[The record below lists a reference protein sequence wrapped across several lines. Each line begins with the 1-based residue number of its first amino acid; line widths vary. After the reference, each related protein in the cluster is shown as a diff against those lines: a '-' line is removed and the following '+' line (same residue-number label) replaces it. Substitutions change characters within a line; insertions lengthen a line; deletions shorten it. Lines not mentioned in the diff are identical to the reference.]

1 MLTVPGSDSEAAADS
16 ESDRRGLPGR
26 HCASDPTRTRG
37 VGLAEQRSAGLAE
50 PRSDG
55 PAVLEVSRSAGLAVS
70 RSGGSRSPGQGGWDD
85 GIPIQQAERDQHK
98 NWFADELVVLVVV
111 NENEKNCS
119 FNSIKLQVSTCT
131 SSAAKP
137 AKRAEVYFLVR
148 VVVMKKAFR
157 SEELFGRGD
166 DEAGG
171 RRPGRLTGPPGLGQ
185 SPIAAAAAGPGYSLA
200 A

>member
-1 MLTVPGSDSEAAADS
+1 MLTVPGSDSEL
-16 ESDRRGLPGR
+16 E
-26 HCASDPTRTRG
+26 
-37 VGLAEQRSAGLAE
+37 E
-50 PRSDG
+50 P
-55 PAVLEVSRSAGLAVS
+55 
-70 RSGGSRSPGQGGWDD
+70 
-85 GIPIQQAERDQHK
+85 QAF
-98 NWFADELVVLVVV
+98 NWFPVVLVVLVVV

-185 SPIAAAAAGPGYSLA
+185 SPIAAAAGTHWQPSLSSGGPGRCDSDYKY
-200 A
+200 

>member
-1 MLTVPGSDSEAAADS
+1 MLTVPGSDSEL
-16 ESDRRGLPGR
+16 E
-26 HCASDPTRTRG
+26 
-37 VGLAEQRSAGLAE
+37 E
-50 PRSDG
+50 P
-55 PAVLEVSRSAGLAVS
+55 
-70 RSGGSRSPGQGGWDD
+70 
-85 GIPIQQAERDQHK
+85 QAF
-98 NWFADELVVLVVV
+98 NWFPVVLVVLVVV
-111 NENEKNCS
+111 NEKNCS

-185 SPIAAAAAGPGYSLA
+185 SPIAAAAGTHWQ
-200 A
+200 

>member
-70 RSGGSRSPGQGGWDD
+70 RSGGSRPPGQGGWDE

-98 NWFADELVVLVVV
+98 N
-111 NENEKNCS
+111 
-119 FNSIKLQVSTCT
+119 
-131 SSAAKP
+131 
-137 AKRAEVYFLVR
+137 
-148 VVVMKKAFR
+148 
-157 SEELFGRGD
+157 
-166 DEAGG
+166 
-171 RRPGRLTGPPGLGQ
+171 
-185 SPIAAAAAGPGYSLA
+185 YSLQ
-200 A
+200 

>member
-1 MLTVPGSDSEAAADS
+1 MPRSAGLSETRSAGA
-16 ESDRRGLPGR
+16 GLAEPR
-26 HCASDPTRTRG
+26 CAGLAEPRSA
-37 VGLAEQRSAGLAE
+37 GLAEQRSAGLAE

-98 NWFADELVVLVVV
+98 NWFPVVLVVLVLVV
-111 NENEKNCS
+111 VNEKNCS

>member
-1 MLTVPGSDSEAAADS
+1 MLP
-16 ESDRRGLPGR
+16 
-26 HCASDPTRTRG
+26 RTRMSCLLP
-37 VGLAEQRSAGLAE
+37 VVFPSINPSQLWIRMQFAPE
-50 PRSDG
+50 
-55 PAVLEVSRSAGLAVS
+55 LEAL
-70 RSGGSRSPGQGGWDD
+70 
-85 GIPIQQAERDQHK
+85 QAF
-98 NWFADELVVLVVV
+98 NWFPDEVLVVLVVV

-166 DEAGG
+166 DEAGS

-185 SPIAAAAAGPGYSLA
+185 SPIAAAAGAPWHWPGQASTSSGGRCDSDYKY
-200 A
+200 

>member
-1 MLTVPGSDSEAAADS
+1 MYKLGSQTSQESGSLFFGIAPELEA
-16 ESDRRGLPGR
+16 L
-26 HCASDPTRTRG
+26 
-37 VGLAEQRSAGLAE
+37 
-50 PRSDG
+50 
-55 PAVLEVSRSAGLAVS
+55 
-70 RSGGSRSPGQGGWDD
+70 
-85 GIPIQQAERDQHK
+85 QAF
-98 NWFADELVVLVVV
+98 NWFPDEVLVVLVVV

>member
-1 MLTVPGSDSEAAADS
+1 M
-16 ESDRRGLPGR
+16 
-26 HCASDPTRTRG
+26 
-37 VGLAEQRSAGLAE
+37 
-50 PRSDG
+50 
-55 PAVLEVSRSAGLAVS
+55 LEVSRSAGLAVS
-70 RSGGSRSPGQGGWDD
+70 RSGGSRPPGQGEWDE

-98 NWFADELVVLVVV
+98 NWFAELVLVVLVVLVVV

-166 DEAGG
+166 DEAGS
-171 RRPGRLTGPPGLGQ
+171 RRAAPARQADWPRGPPGLGQ
-185 SPIAAAAAGPGYSLA
+185 SPIAAAAGTHWQPSLSSGCPGRCDSDYKY
-200 A
+200 